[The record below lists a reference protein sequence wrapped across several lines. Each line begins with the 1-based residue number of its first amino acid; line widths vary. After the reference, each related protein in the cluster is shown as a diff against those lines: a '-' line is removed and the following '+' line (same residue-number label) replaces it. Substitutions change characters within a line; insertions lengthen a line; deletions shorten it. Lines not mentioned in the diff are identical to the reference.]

1 MNNTACTQEPG
12 SVPGHY
18 EQEAIKAASSAIVL
32 TPDPA
37 ERCRT
42 QLTLG
47 KAHLALYCLHL
58 GPAAGSDA
66 WPQPDSL
73 QAPVAAATSDG
84 ANDDAQVV
92 VAAASGG
99 ASDGA
104 QVNGH
109 WQKMSDSVQH
119 AS

>member
-1 MNNTACTQEPG
+1 M
-12 SVPGHY
+12 PGHY
-18 EQEAIKAASSAIVL
+18 EQEAIKAANSALVL

-37 ERCRT
+37 ERSRA

-58 GPAAGSDA
+58 GPAAGCDA

-73 QAPVAAATSDG
+73 QAPVAAATSG
-84 ANDDAQVV
+84 GSQVGGRSQRM
-92 VAAASGG
+92 SGYG
-99 ASDGA
+99 
-104 QVNGH
+104 
-109 WQKMSDSVQH
+109 QH